1 MTVLPMKH
9 YLQVKWLEGEKFMH
23 ALDSSLC
30 YIFRRLTD
38 IRSVFE
44 KKYTLLEGEGNED
57 EEGRNFWVMKKK
69 KKKREDKRG
78 LNWRI
83 HLMW

>member
-1 MTVLPMKH
+1 
-9 YLQVKWLEGEKFMH
+9 MH

-57 EEGRNFWVMKKK
+57 EEGRNF
-69 KKKREDKRG
+69 
-78 LNWRI
+78 
-83 HLMW
+83 